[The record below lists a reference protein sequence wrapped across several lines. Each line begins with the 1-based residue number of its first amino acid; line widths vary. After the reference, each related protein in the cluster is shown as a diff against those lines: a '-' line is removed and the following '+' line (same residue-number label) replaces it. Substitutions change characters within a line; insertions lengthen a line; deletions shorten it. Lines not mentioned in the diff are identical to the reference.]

1 MVDWVNFSQ
10 MSGGGDAEI
19 TVTVPANSAETRSVD
34 IVVSGVSKSLI
45 VPLTQ
50 LSSPSHSELT
60 FRISSGGTISWYRD
74 SWQFHPA
81 AADYVPTISYSK
93 NDGPWSTP
101 SSAST
106 VYVNAGDV
114 LKFRGDNDNIIMLDF
129 TSSYAK
135 FSVEG
140 CIMSLIDSTNYL
152 SRDSVG
158 DWGLINKFYGC
169 TGITD
174 ASGLVMPSGSFGY
187 RACVSMFGNCSNL
200 LYSPELPS
208 TTLHGEAYLSM
219 FDSCYSL
226 VSGPTVLP
234 ATTVPAGAYMGMFDG
249 CSAMTTAPEIC
260 ATTLWDSDSNA
271 VGGAEF
277 NGMFSG
283 CKSLVNP
290 PTVLRPTVLGFGSYY
305 NMFQSCSSLTQSP
318 FIQAQTMDEESCARM
333 FWGCSSLSGITC
345 LATDISATRATENW
359 VSGVSQTGVF
369 KKSSSMSSWTR
380 GNNGI
385 PNGWTVQDI

>member
-10 MSGGGDAEI
+10 LSGSGDTEI
-19 TVTVPANSAETRSVD
+19 TVTVSANSGATRDVD
-34 IVVSGVSKSLI
+34 ILVSGISKSLI

-50 LSSPSHSELT
+50 MPSPSHSELT
-60 FRISSGGTISWYRD
+60 FRVSSGGTISWYRD

-106 VYVNAGDV
+106 VPVVAGDV

-129 TSSYAK
+129 TSNYAK

-152 SRDSVG
+152 SVDSVC
-158 DWGLINKFYGC
+158 DWGLRYKFYGC

-174 ASGLVMPSGSFGY
+174 ASGLVMPSGNLGY
-187 RACVSMFGNCSNL
+187 RACHSMFGYCSNL
-200 LYSPELPS
+200 LYGPELPS
-208 TTLHGEAYLSM
+208 TTLHQEAYVAM
-219 FDSCYSL
+219 FHACYSL

-234 ATTVPAGAYMGMFDG
+234 ATTVPRSVYSDMFTN

-260 ATTLWDSDSNA
+260 ATTLWDSDYNA
-271 VGGAEF
+271 VGGGEF
-277 NGMFSG
+277 MQMFDG

-290 PTVLRPTVLGFGSYY
+290 PSVLWPTALGPGTCY

-318 FIQAQTMDEESCARM
+318 FIQAQTMDEASCERM

-345 LATDISATRATENW
+345 LATNITASRATQDW

-369 KKSSSMSSWTR
+369 KKSSSMNSWPR
-380 GNNGI
+380 GRSGI